1 MMWGMIALNV
11 SCFMYNRGLRDMIK
25 KLVDDPNE
33 KWDEL
38 MLELLDS
45 LLGKSKVVW

>member
-1 MMWGMIALNV
+1 MVWETIALGLSRFV
-11 SCFMYNRGLRDMIK
+11 YNHGLRDMIK

-38 MLELLDS
+38 MLKLLDS
-45 LLGKSKVVW
+45 LLGVRK